1 MNQIVVLLVDDEVP
15 FVEAMSRRLTKRG
28 LAVMPAFSG
37 QEALNKLTSKEG
49 ERIDVVVLDVKMP
62 GMDGLETLDAIKT
75 KYPLIEV
82 IMLTGHG
89 TIESAIEGMKKGAYD
104 YLLKPSDMD
113 LLTAKVNEACTK
125 KRQHETRI
133 QEARA
138 QMIALRR
145 GD

>member
-1 MNQIVVLLVDDEVP
+1 MNQTVVLLVDDEVP

-28 LAVMPAFSG
+28 LTIIPAFSG
-37 QEALNKLTSKEG
+37 QEALDKLASKEG
-49 ERIDVVVLDVKMP
+49 ERVDVVVLDVKMP
-62 GMDGLETLDAIKT
+62 GMDGLETLAAIKA
-75 KYPLIEV
+75 KHPLIEV

-89 TIESAIEGMKKGAYD
+89 TIESAIEGMKRGAYD

-113 LLTAKVNEACTK
+113 LLTTKVTEASTK
-125 KRQHETRI
+125 KRQHESRI